1 MTFIIF
7 FTNFYIQTYLL
18 GIGTDWYFTPP
29 QLVCLEF
36 RGEYLKWSG
45 SYYWNLPPS
54 FYCLPVLHWLMLMQ
68 YYSLPLLQ
76 EKDKKYMLP
85 LDGLKLRDIESSFM
99 SRRHMFAIYNPEGR
113 NVFKDFKVSIPFSNK
128 LFCLRLQ
135 WDFTVLLDNPAAHQ
149 DHCGRCLIRTRD
161 LCPRSLLIYQRVNKS
176 PQFLQPLSS
185 PPNYFSFNFRKR

>member
-7 FTNFYIQTYLL
+7 FYKLLNTNLL
-18 GIGTDWYFTPP
+18 TWDRYWYFNPP

-149 DHCGRCLIRTRD
+149 DHCGRSLIRTRD
-161 LCPRSLLIYQRVNKS
+161 LCPRSLLLYQRVTKS
-176 PQFLQPLSS
+176 PQFPSTLVQSS
-185 PPNYFSFNFRKR
+185 KLF